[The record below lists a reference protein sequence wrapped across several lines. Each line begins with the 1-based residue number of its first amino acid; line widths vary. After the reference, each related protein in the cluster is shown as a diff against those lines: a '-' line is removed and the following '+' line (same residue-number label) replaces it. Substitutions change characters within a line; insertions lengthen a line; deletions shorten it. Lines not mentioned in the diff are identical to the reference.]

1 MKKAK
6 KRRQPQLATT
16 TKPKTTLK
24 EDMGKL
30 LFEIGRI
37 AFGGIVIVVLLRGE
51 LSDDILLKGGIA
63 LAAVCF
69 ILSLFFGKREI
80 KTDKTLFHRS
90 RKHRLRKERR

>member
-1 MKKAK
+1 MKKTK
-6 KRRQPQLATT
+6 KT
-16 TKPKTTLK
+16 PKKKVNTTLK

-51 LSDDILLKGGIA
+51 ISDDILLKGGIA